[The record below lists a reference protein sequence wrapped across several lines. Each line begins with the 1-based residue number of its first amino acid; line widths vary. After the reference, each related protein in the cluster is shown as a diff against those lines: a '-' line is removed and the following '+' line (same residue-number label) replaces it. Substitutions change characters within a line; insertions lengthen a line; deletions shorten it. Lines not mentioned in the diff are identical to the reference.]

1 MEYLAFV
8 FGIFGL
14 MAFLEASSLK
24 KRVAALEESLTKTR
38 GISFHEERQSL
49 VTAAKDYIGQEVILG
64 FKEDHGDVDVINYGN
79 TKHGSNTILDVDE
92 DWMLVRIGTPKG
104 EKEKLIRMESVERIG
119 VVDEGAP

>member
-1 MEYLAFV
+1 MEYVGFI

-14 MAFLEASSLK
+14 LAFLEASSLK

-38 GISFHEERQSL
+38 GTSFHEERQSL
-49 VTAAKDYIGQEVILG
+49 VAAAKDYIGQEVILG

-92 DWMLVRIGTPKG
+92 DWLLVRIEMPKG
-104 EKEKLIRMESVERIG
+104 SKEKLLRMQSIQSIQ
-119 VVDEGAP
+119 AI

>member
-1 MEYLAFV
+1 MEYVGFI

-14 MAFLEASSLK
+14 LAFLEASSLK

-38 GISFHEERQSL
+38 GTSFHEERQSL

-92 DWMLVRIGTPKG
+92 DWMLVRIRTPKG
-104 EKEKLIRMESVERIG
+104 EKEKLIRMGSVIRISR
-119 VVDEGAP
+119 VKE

>member
-38 GISFHEERQSL
+38 GTSFHEERQSL

-92 DWMLVRIGTPKG
+92 DWMLVRIRTPKG
-104 EKEKLIRMESVERIG
+104 EKEKLIRMGAVTRISR
-119 VVDEGAP
+119 VKE

>member
-38 GISFHEERQSL
+38 GTSFHEERQSL

-92 DWMLVRIGTPKG
+92 DWMLVRIRTPKG
-104 EKEKLIRMESVERIG
+104 EKEKLIRMGSVTRISR
-119 VVDEGAP
+119 VKE

>member
-38 GISFHEERQSL
+38 GTPFHEDRQSL
-49 VTAAKDYIGQEVILG
+49 VAAAKGYIGQEVLLG
-64 FKEDHGDVDVINYGN
+64 FKEDHEDADVVSYGN

-92 DWMLVRIGTPKG
+92 DWMLVRIRTPKG
-104 EKEKLIRMESVERIG
+104 EKEKLIRMGSVIRISR
-119 VVDEGAP
+119 VKE

>member
-1 MEYLAFV
+1 MEYVGFI

-14 MAFLEASSLK
+14 LAFLEASSLK

-38 GISFHEERQSL
+38 GTSFHEERQSL

-104 EKEKLIRMESVERIG
+104 EKEKLIRMGSVIRITT
-119 VVDEGAP
+119 VH